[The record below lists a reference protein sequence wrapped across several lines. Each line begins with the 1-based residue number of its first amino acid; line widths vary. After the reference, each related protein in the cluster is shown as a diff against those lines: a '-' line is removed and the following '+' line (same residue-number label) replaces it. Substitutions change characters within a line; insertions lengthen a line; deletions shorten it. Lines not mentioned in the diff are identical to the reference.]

1 MLIINSKSIRL
12 KGFWNPNVSLVV
24 EVRQVTSEM
33 NLLIVLVSQLSVVG
47 WIQFSK
53 VDFGIMAIKD
63 PTSKYLLFAVKIIL
77 IKCRESP
84 SFFRKG
90 AQELY
95 WLCAIVDGKK
105 YLLLQEYILLMN
117 PKKSISD
124 FHWIG
129 PLGWFSL

>member
-1 MLIINSKSIRL
+1 
-12 KGFWNPNVSLVV
+12 
-24 EVRQVTSEM
+24 
-33 NLLIVLVSQLSVVG
+33 
-47 WIQFSK
+47 
-53 VDFGIMAIKD
+53 MAIKD

-105 YLLLQEYILLMN
+105 VFAFARIYFVNE
-117 PKKSISD
+117 P
-124 FHWIG
+124 
-129 PLGWFSL
+129 